1 MKNYALAGL
10 VAAQLI
16 VAAQPAAAA
25 SFDEMA
31 SVQTGTFAGARM
43 RLSLGGGQQERK
55 LRAGLT
61 LAPMLRSQAI
71 SGESRMRFGEGV
83 ELGFAGKRPLTLSLS
98 GRPVS
103 RLTGTKTP
111 DGERNH
117 TREGQQNALH
127 DAASTR
133 LGTATQTP
141 ASWLHASWFYVISV
155 SRERYAPR
163 VKNSVTGEP
172 RWHKALT

>member
-1 MKNYALAGL
+1 MPDVGHDAVGK
-10 VAAQLI
+10 VH
-16 VAAQPAAAA
+16 
-25 SFDEMA
+25 
-31 SVQTGTFAGARM
+31 
-43 RLSLGGGQQERK
+43 LGGPDLAVGLEIEGERCGLGHVIGDQAESACLADPRESPEQQRQLRVAGQAVTFFLG
-55 LRAGLT
+55 LRL
-61 LAPMLRSQAI
+61 
-71 SGESRMRFGEGV
+71 EFEGADV
-83 ELGFAGKRPLTLSLS
+83 ETVEIDVINGAYV